1 MSEILRA
8 FYHDDPLSLGILSS
22 LEEPRLEEERKIV
35 AQLRAVEVST
45 AEALKPIIEDLADKQ
60 AEQSFYRGV
69 RFGAQLMAE
78 LLSGEGQSPAKSD
91 YARVVIPAP
100 PFIQP
105 RPRPIPP
112 GETGRRIPARGTPPP

>member
-22 LEEPRLEEERKIV
+22 LEEPRLEEERRIV

-78 LLSGEGQSPAKSD
+78 LLSG
-91 YARVVIPAP
+91 
-100 PFIQP
+100 
-105 RPRPIPP
+105 
-112 GETGRRIPARGTPPP
+112 